1 MEARHSLDTML
12 SSLYVHVPFCAK
24 KCEYCA
30 FYSERVGKERME
42 RYVLAL
48 IQEIRAQTS
57 CPSQPQTVFFGG
69 GTPSLLPLSQWER
82 IFDALAAAGWQSV
95 GEFTVECNPATVSA
109 DKARLFRDGGVNR
122 ISLGVQS
129 LDDALLDRLG
139 RVHSKDMVFRS
150 YEILRKAGFDN
161 VNLDLMFALP
171 GQTLEIWEST
181 LAEALEMKSEH
192 LSCYEVIYEEDT
204 PLFQQLQTGE
214 IVVDEDL
221 ADDMYQLLLD
231 LAAENGFE
239 QYEIANFAKSS
250 SSSQL
255 PRRACRHNIN
265 YWTGGE
271 YLGLGPAAASHV
283 HGCRYQNWPDLQQ
296 YCAAVESGKPPRDP
310 GGERLDPLAKAA
322 ETAAFWLRMNRGIH
336 FDAFQQRT
344 GFDFEENWA
353 KEQQALIAKGWGER
367 RGNCFRLTRQG
378 LRFADAAG
386 AELLRLLAETQQHR
400 PASHSSRAIKAD
412 ESPPKKRSLAQ
423 FGISKRHAD
432 NECASVEWRGGGQL
446 C

>member
-1 MEARHSLDTML
+1 
-12 SSLYVHVPFCAK
+12 
-24 KCEYCA
+24 
-30 FYSERVGKERME
+30 ME
-42 RYVLAL
+42 RYVSAL

-69 GTPSLLPLSQWER
+69 GTPSLLSLSQWGR
-82 IFDALAAAGWQSV
+82 IFDALGAAGWQSV

-129 LDDALLDRLG
+129 LDNALLGRLG
-139 RVHSKDMVFRS
+139 RVHSRDMVFRS
-150 YEILRKAGFDN
+150 YEILREAGFDN

-204 PLFQQLQTGE
+204 PLFQQLQAGE
-214 IVVDEDL
+214 IAVDEDL
-221 ADDMYQLLLD
+221 ADGMYRMLLD
-231 LAAENGFE
+231 FSAENGFE

-250 SSSQL
+250 SSGKL
-255 PRRACRHNIN
+255 PRQACRHNVN

-296 YCAAVESGKPPRDP
+296 YCAAVEAGKLPRDP
-310 GGERLDPLAKAA
+310 DGERLEPLAKAA
-322 ETAAFWLRMNRGIH
+322 ETAAFWLRMNCGIH

-353 KEQQALIAKGWGER
+353 EEQQSLIARGWGER
-367 RGNCFRLTRQG
+367 RENCFRLTRQG

-386 AELLRLLAETQQHR
+386 AELLRFPAETQQHR
-400 PASHSSRAIKAD
+400 SASHSPRANKTD
-412 ESPPKKRSLAQ
+412 ESLPKKRSLAQ
-423 FGISKRHAD
+423 FGIRKRT
-432 NECASVEWRGGGQL
+432 RQQ
-446 C
+446 

>member
-1 MEARHSLDTML
+1 MEARHSLDPML

-30 FYSERVGKERME
+30 FYSEQAGKEWME
-42 RYVLAL
+42 RYVSAL
-48 IQEIRAQTS
+48 IQEIRARAS
-57 CPSQPQTVFFGG
+57 CPSPPQTVFFGG

-82 IFDALAAAGWQSV
+82 IFEALTAAGWRSA

-129 LDDALLDRLG
+129 LDDALLGRLG
-139 RVHSKDMVFRS
+139 RMHSKDMVFRS
-150 YEILRKAGFDN
+150 YEILREAGFDN

-171 GQTLEIWEST
+171 GQTLRIWEST

-204 PLFQQLQTGE
+204 PLFQQLQAGE
-214 IVVDEDL
+214 IAVDEDL
-221 ADDMYQLLLD
+221 ADDMYRLLLD
-231 LAAENGFE
+231 LSAENGFE

-250 SSSQL
+250 SSGQL
-255 PRRACRHNIN
+255 PLRACRHNVN

-283 HGCRYQNWPDLQQ
+283 HGCRYQNWPDVRQ
-296 YCAAVESGKPPRDP
+296 YCEAVEAGKLPRDSD
-310 GGERLDPLAKAA
+310 GERLEPLAKAA
-322 ETAAFWLRMNRGIH
+322 ETAAFWLRMNRGIR
-336 FDAFQQRT
+336 FDEFQRRT

-353 KEQQALIAKGWGER
+353 KEQRTLIARGWGER
-367 RGNCFRLTRQG
+367 LENCFRLTRQG

-386 AELLRLLAETQQHR
+386 AELLRIPAETQQSR
-400 PASHSSRAIKAD
+400 PAPPSPSAAD
-412 ESPPKKRSLAQ
+412 AGKSLPKKRSLAQ
-423 FGISKRHAD
+423 FG
-432 NECASVEWRGGGQL
+432 N
-446 C
+446 

>member
-30 FYSERVGKERME
+30 FYSERAGKERME
-42 RYVLAL
+42 RYVSAL

-129 LDDALLDRLG
+129 LDDALLGRLG
-139 RVHSKDMVFRS
+139 RAHSKDMVFRS
-150 YEILRKAGFDN
+150 YEILREAGFDN

-181 LAEALEMKSEH
+181 LAEAFKMKSEH

-204 PLFQQLQTGE
+204 PLFQQLQAGE
-214 IVVDEDL
+214 IAVDEDL
-221 ADDMYQLLLD
+221 ADDMYWLLLD
-231 LAAENGFE
+231 LSAENGFE
-239 QYEIANFAKSS
+239 QYEIANFAKSFRS
-250 SSSQL
+250 PSDKL
-255 PRRACRHNIN
+255 PFRSCRHNVN

-296 YCAAVESGKPPRDP
+296 YCAAVESGKLPRDSD
-310 GGERLDPLAKAA
+310 GERLEPLAKAA

-336 FDAFQQRT
+336 FHAFQQRT
-344 GFDFEENWA
+344 GLDFEENWA
-353 KEQQALIAKGWGER
+353 EEQQALIARGWGER
-367 RGNCFRLTRQG
+367 RENCFRLTRQG

-386 AELLRLLAETQQHR
+386 AELLRLPAETQQHGS
-400 PASHSSRAIKAD
+400 ASHSSRATKAD
-412 ESPPKKRSLAQ
+412 ESPPKK
-423 FGISKRHAD
+423 GI
-432 NECASVEWRGGGQL
+432 
-446 C
+446 

>member
-1 MEARHSLDTML
+1 
-12 SSLYVHVPFCAK
+12 
-24 KCEYCA
+24 
-30 FYSERVGKERME
+30 ME
-42 RYVLAL
+42 RYVSAL

-57 CPSQPQTVFFGG
+57 CLSSLQTVFFGG

-109 DKARLFRDGGVNR
+109 AKARLLRDGGVNR

-129 LDDALLDRLG
+129 LDDDLLGRLG
-139 RVHSKDMVFRS
+139 RAHSKDMVFRS
-150 YEILRKAGFDN
+150 YEILREAGFEN
-161 VNLDLMFALP
+161 INLDLMFALP

-204 PLFQQLQTGE
+204 LLFQQLQAGE
-214 IVVDEDL
+214 IAVDEDL
-221 ADDMYQLLLD
+221 ADDMYQLLLN

-250 SSSQL
+250 SSGQL
-255 PRRACRHNIN
+255 PRRACHHNVN

-271 YLGLGPAAASHV
+271 YLGLGPAAASHL

-296 YCAAVESGKPPRDP
+296 YCAAVEAGKLPRDSE
-310 GGERLDPLAKAA
+310 GERLDPLAKAA

-336 FDAFQQRT
+336 FQTFQRRT
-344 GFDFEENWA
+344 GLDFEENWA
-353 KEQQALIAKGWGER
+353 KEQQALIARGWGER
-367 RGNCFRLTRQG
+367 RENCFRLTRQG

-386 AELLRLLAETQQHR
+386 AELLRLPAETQQR
-400 PASHSSRAIKAD
+400 ETASPSPRAAN
-412 ESPPKKRSLAQ
+412 
-423 FGISKRHAD
+423 AD
-432 NECASVEWRGGGQL
+432 NAYASVGRHGGGKL
-446 C
+446 CP

>member
-1 MEARHSLDTML
+1 MEARNSPDSML
-12 SSLYVHVPFCAK
+12 SSLYVHVPFCAR

-30 FYSERVGKERME
+30 FYSEQAGKERMD
-42 RYVLAL
+42 RYVSAL

-57 CPSQPQTVFFGG
+57 CLSPPQTVFFGG
-69 GTPSLLPLSQWER
+69 GTPSLLPLSQWGR
-82 IFDALAAAGWQSV
+82 LFDALASAGWQSV

-129 LDDALLDRLG
+129 LDDALLGRLG
-139 RVHSKDMVFRS
+139 RVHSRDMVFRS
-150 YEILRKAGFDN
+150 YEILREAGFDN

-181 LAEALEMKSEH
+181 LADALAMKSEH

-204 PLFQQLQTGE
+204 PLFQQLQAGE

-221 ADDMYQLLLD
+221 ADDMYRLLLD
-231 LAAENGFE
+231 LSGENGFE

-250 SSSQL
+250 PSGEL
-255 PRRACRHNIN
+255 PLRACRHNVN

-283 HGCRYQNWPDLQQ
+283 QGCRYQNWSDVQQ
-296 YCAAVESGKPPRDP
+296 YCAAIEAGKPPRDP
-310 GGERLDPLAKAA
+310 GGERLDPLAKAS
-322 ETAAFWLRMNRGIH
+322 ETAAFWLRMNCGIH
-336 FDAFQQRT
+336 FHAFQQRT
-344 GFDFEENWA
+344 GFNFEKDWA
-353 KEQQALIAKGWGER
+353 EEQQSLIARGWGER
-367 RGNCFRLTRQG
+367 RENCFRLTRQG

-386 AELLRLLAETQQHR
+386 AELLRLPAKTQQHR
-400 PASHSSRAIKAD
+400 SASHSSRAVNAK
-412 ESPPKKRSLAQ
+412 S
-423 FGISKRHAD
+423 
-432 NECASVEWRGGGQL
+432 
-446 C
+446 